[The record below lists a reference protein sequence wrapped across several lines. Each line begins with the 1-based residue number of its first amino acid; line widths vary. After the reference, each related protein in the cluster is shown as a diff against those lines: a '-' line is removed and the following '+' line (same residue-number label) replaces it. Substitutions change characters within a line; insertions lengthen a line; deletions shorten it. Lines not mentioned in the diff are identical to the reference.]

1 MEVIITPLLIDPT
14 TIFTC
19 TSFTTFQTDNY
30 LPSEIMTAKLFP
42 KIFQATFEVRG
53 ASIQGAKCGG
63 TRSSGQSALI
73 TFPSELNNVTI
84 HAAWATSYS
93 SGVKLVRPFLVVP
106 IPYGSAFENSGA
118 SADEL

>member
-1 MEVIITPLLIDPT
+1 MSPPLKEPN
-14 TIFTC
+14 TIVKC
-19 TSFTTFQTDNY
+19 TSFTTLQTDNY

-93 SGVKLVRPFLVVP
+93 SGVNLVRPFLVVP
-106 IPYGSAFENSGA
+106 ISYRSSFENSGT